1 MSTTRVYIV
10 DDHQMVVN
18 GLVSMLET
26 EITFEITGFALNA
39 EDALTFAAKN
49 HIDIALVDINLP
61 KMDGVDL
68 CKALLKAQPMTRV
81 IALSSFNDASFIKRM
96 MQNGAKGYLLKNTSG
111 EELIAAIKT
120 VALGEEYLSR
130 AVQNT
135 LVSSSLGKAQTS
147 FIPKI
152 TRREK
157 EVLTLITEELTT
169 KEIAEKLFIS
179 VATVETHRLHL
190 LSKLGAKNTAG
201 LVKIAIQKG
210 LIS

>member
-1 MSTTRVYIV
+1 MSKTRIYIV

-26 EITFEITGFALNA
+26 EPTFEIIGYALNA
-39 EDALTFAAKN
+39 EDALTFAAM
-49 HIDIALVDINLP
+49 HSMDIAMVDINLP
-61 KMDGVDL
+61 KMDGVSL
-68 CKALLKAQPMTRV
+68 CKALLKAQPSANV

-111 EELIAAIKT
+111 EELMTAIKT
-120 VALGEEYLSR
+120 VTLGGEYLSQ
-130 AVQNT
+130 AVQKT
-135 LVSSSLGKAQTS
+135 LISSSLGKTQS
-147 FIPKI
+147 GFIPKI

-157 EVLTLITEELTT
+157 EVLTLITQELTT

-201 LVKIAIQKG
+201 LVMVAIQKG
-210 LIS
+210 LIT